1 MNPICFFMYIVVS
14 PAQKEDNFFINTKYQ
29 NLIYQWLTSHIA
41 NWLHLGAELPFLNN
55 SSHQNYIG
63 PRLSEKNQKS
73 TFPKLFYSHFNLF
86 WLGIP
91 LFVHVCSHV
100 ITYTFNSQNQWLRY
114 TYKVA
119 AQTYNVGNSFTNI

>member
-63 PRLSEKNQKS
+63 PRLRVRKIKKAPFLNCF
-73 TFPKLFYSHFNLF
+73 TFNLF

-91 LFVHVCSHV
+91 LFVYVCSHV
-100 ITYTFNSQNQWLRY
+100 ITYTFNLQNQWLRY